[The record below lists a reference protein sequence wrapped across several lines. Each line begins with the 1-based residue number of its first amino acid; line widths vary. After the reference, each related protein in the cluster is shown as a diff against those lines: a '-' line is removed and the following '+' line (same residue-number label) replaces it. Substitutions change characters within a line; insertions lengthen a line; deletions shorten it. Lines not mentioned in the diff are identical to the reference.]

1 MGVVSDFSA
10 GLRAHGAGVRFAFSN
25 KNYLALILIPFVLT
39 LLLFVVGFS
48 VFAAYGDA
56 VLAWF
61 WSVDPAAADG
71 VTAAL
76 YWFFTHVVKYLL
88 YLALLALMYFLF
100 MVVANILASPLYDH
114 IAGKIMSEAGL
125 SEAGVSEAQ
134 GLSIAAVMCE
144 ELKKAGFVIVVPLA
158 FLFLPVV
165 GQIVSPLLAMVFLA
179 WDFIDFSLSRERP
192 GFRERLGFVWRRK
205 FLMLGFGAPLLIPLV
220 NIVLY
225 PFAVLGASL
234 LYRDQAPAEKSK
246 GGAS

>member
-144 ELKKAGFVIVVPLA
+144 ELKKAGFVIVVN
-158 FLFLPVV
+158 
-165 GQIVSPLLAMVFLA
+165 VS
-179 WDFIDFSLSRERP
+179 SLRSTTDSTATT
-192 GFRERLGFVWRRK
+192 L
-205 FLMLGFGAPLLIPLV
+205 PLV
-220 NIVLY
+220 HLVPLFYGN
-225 PFAVLGASL
+225 AVLALELSTAYLVGVTL
-234 LYRDQAPAEKSK
+234 LPRHFTSVVARLAH
-246 GGAS
+246 